1 MGITTKI
8 AKTKMTKTMTK
19 TIKITTKMA
28 KTKTMI
34 KMAKTKTTIK
44 MAKTKIMIK
53 MTKTKTMTKMMI
65 AAPAPAPV
73 LVSTSG
79 VFSVKNNSSTFQTII
94 QDIFDDKRET
104 ENVNTAHINYFC
116 NTVFPVVF
124 SFNKYQT
131 NKK

>member
-1 MGITTKI
+1 MTKTIKITTKI
-8 AKTKMTKTMTK
+8 AKTKMTKTMT
-19 TIKITTKMA
+19 A

-53 MTKTKTMTKMMI
+53 MTKAMTKMMI
-65 AAPAPAPV
+65 AAPD

-79 VFSVKNNSSTFQTII
+79 VFSVKNNSSTFQTIT
-94 QDIFDDKRET
+94 QDFFDDKRET